1 MALIIKPNSGI
12 NNAVAG
18 LAAGFGQGMQLGMES
33 QKIDIEKQRRA
44 EEAEYRKGMQALAQ
58 AQDSRAALAADFAM
72 GQAKAD
78 QQVGGMMAEI
88 DQLSAAVGQTK
99 QRSLDDYAKIGRL
112 WGRLQEN
119 PSLGIDPANGQERP
133 NAKWVRA
140 QALLGPQLKDED
152 LPLLDEY
159 QQKLQAAAQASAN
172 MSPQQQA
179 QFRAW
184 SEKLALR
191 DLDSNARQGFARSVA
206 DNMRRGAYRI
216 MLENGEEVDDKAIS
230 ARVSQLGEMAADP
243 SVPTANLRQMNDSIL
258 KEVHSLNDKQAVFV
272 TRSTELTNMK
282 VQANAS
288 GNSDVVRAAQG
299 ALQAMKQGLRGP
311 ALDEMINNARQGNV
325 KVYDMDNKPHI
336 FPSSTAD
343 ENLKAVNAL
352 IMRANE
358 AETKASEAKPQY
370 YENLGKA
377 AVTRAESAGETPE
390 EAARKQAKEDW
401 KLMTSEDQQDLLD
414 QRRQENPQY
423 SAADY
428 VNEVAQK
435 YLRSMKVVGGA
446 TPANAAGTKRAQI
459 KEILGTLTPDDNQ
472 AIARALDSFG
482 FKPRDG
488 KPISPEEQ
496 NARDRVAIVAAMERR
511 GYQYNQSSGMFFNP
525 QTKQSVEFKLPPPV
539 NAK

>member
-1 MALIIKPNSGI
+1 
-12 NNAVAG
+12 
-18 LAAGFGQGMQLGMES
+18 MQLGMEA
-33 QKIDIEKQRRA
+33 QKIDIERQRRA
-44 EEAEYRKGMQALAQ
+44 DEAEYRKGMQALAQ
-58 AQDSRAALAADFAM
+58 AQEGRAQAQEERAKTAADFAM

-88 DQLSAAVGQTK
+88 DQLGAQVSQTK

-119 PSLGIDPANGQERP
+119 PSLGTDPATGQERP

-152 LPLLDEY
+152 LPLLDQY
-159 QQKLQAAAQASAN
+159 QQKLQAAAQAAAN

-206 DNMRRGAYRI
+206 DNMRRGAYRV
-216 MLENGEEVDDKAIS
+216 MLENGEEVDDDAIS
-230 ARVSQLGEMAADP
+230 ARVMQLSEMAADP

-258 KEVHSLNDKQAVFV
+258 KEVQSLNDKQSVFV
-272 TRSTELTNMK
+272 TRKAELTNMWN
-282 VQANAS
+282 QAYAS
-288 GNSDVVRAAQG
+288 GNSDVSKAARG
-299 ALQAMKQGLRGP
+299 AYQAMKQGLRGP

-358 AETKASEAKPQY
+358 AETKASEEKPRY

-377 AVTRAESAGETPE
+377 ALTRADNAGETPE
-390 EAARKQAKEDW
+390 QAARRQAKEDW
-401 KLMTSEDQQDLLD
+401 RLMAESEKEDFLD
-414 QRRQENPQY
+414 KRRQENPDYSSNDYINERAQQY
-423 SAADY
+423 LKSP
-428 VNEVAQK
+428 Q
-435 YLRSMKVVGGA
+435 GGGSG
-446 TPANAAGTKRAQI
+446 TPAGAATTTRAQI
-459 KEILGTLTPDDNQ
+459 REIIGDLTAEDKE
-472 AIARALDSFG
+472 AIARAQVGYGL
-482 FKPRDG
+482 KPRG
-488 KPISPEEQ
+488 GNNLTKPTDEEQ
-496 NARDRVAIVAAMERR
+496 NLLDQVAVMTAMERR
-511 GYQYNQSSGMFFNP
+511 GYKYNPSSGYFFNPETKRQVQFSKQSSGKA
-525 QTKQSVEFKLPPPV
+525 Q
-539 NAK
+539 

>member
-1 MALIIKPNSGI
+1 MWN
-12 NNAVAG
+12 
-18 LAAGFGQGMQLGMES
+18 
-33 QKIDIEKQRRA
+33 
-44 EEAEYRKGMQALAQ
+44 QA
-58 AQDSRAALAADFAM
+58 
-72 GQAKAD
+72 
-78 QQVGGMMAEI
+78 
-88 DQLSAAVGQTK
+88 
-99 QRSLDDYAKIGRL
+99 Y
-112 WGRLQEN
+112 
-119 PSLGIDPANGQERP
+119 
-133 NAKWVRA
+133 
-140 QALLGPQLKDED
+140 
-152 LPLLDEY
+152 
-159 QQKLQAAAQASAN
+159 
-172 MSPQQQA
+172 
-179 QFRAW
+179 
-184 SEKLALR
+184 
-191 DLDSNARQGFARSVA
+191 
-206 DNMRRGAYRI
+206 
-216 MLENGEEVDDKAIS
+216 
-230 ARVSQLGEMAADP
+230 
-243 SVPTANLRQMNDSIL
+243 
-258 KEVHSLNDKQAVFV
+258 
-272 TRSTELTNMK
+272 
-282 VQANAS
+282 AS
-288 GNSDVVRAAQG
+288 GNSDVSKAARG
-299 ALQAMKQGLRGP
+299 AYQAMKQGLRGP

-358 AETKASEAKPQY
+358 AETKASEQKPQY